1 MQFFAVESW
10 LYDSVP
16 IIGKV
21 FEQII
26 NDIYK
31 KNLLIQN
38 KMMLGENLV
47 DLKKITMPL
56 LNIVGTKDDL
66 VSAES
71 SRTIT
76 DVVSSN
82 DKKTLELPLG
92 HVGLC
97 ISRTA
102 HKKLWPEVGKWLIE
116 HSK

>member
-1 MQFFAVESW
+1 MAVESW

-16 IIGKV
+16 IIGKA
-21 FEQII
+21 FEQIL

-38 KMMLGENLV
+38 KMMLGKDLV
-47 DLKKITMPL
+47 NLKKITMPV

-76 DVVSSN
+76 TTDEVISSK
-82 DKKTLELPLG
+82 DKKTLEFPTG

-102 HKKLWPEVGKWLIE
+102 HKKLWPEVGKWLTE
-116 HSK
+116 RST